1 MAAVHTSFRVWKA
14 AQVRLEIQSDRPPY
28 FRKRNRLGAPW
39 HSCCDFRLLGFARCG
54 LVMPKPDQGKRLRQ
68 AVDRIERRAA
78 IQRDTAFAKRLKG
91 R

>member
-1 MAAVHTSFRVWKA
+1 MKGKPR
-14 AQVRLEIQSDRPPY
+14 
-28 FRKRNRLGAPW
+28 
-39 HSCCDFRLLGFARCG
+39 
-54 LVMPKPDQGKRLRQ
+54 VMPKPDQGKKLRQ